1 MSRRVI
7 VLLVKVLSLLVR
19 LLLWVLRRWKPGK

>member
-19 LLLWVLRRWKPGK
+19 FLLWVLRRWRS

>member
-7 VLLVKVLSLLVR
+7 TLLVKVLSLLVR
-19 LLLWVLRRWKPGK
+19 FLLWVLRRWRPGR

>member
-7 VLLVKVLSLLVR
+7 VLLVKVLSLIVR
-19 LLLWVLRRWKPGK
+19 FLLWVLRRWRS

>member
-7 VLLVKVLSLLVR
+7 VILVKVLSVLVR
-19 LLLWVLRRWKPGK
+19 FLLWVLRRWKPGK

>member
-7 VLLVKVLSLLVR
+7 VILVKVLSLIVR
-19 LLLWVLRRWKPGK
+19 FLLWVLRRWRPDR